1 MMSRWVPLAAGFL
14 AILASAAMARGDMA
28 GTAHDF
34 ASKGW
39 SGGRT
44 CTVCHT
50 PHGADI
56 AGVKGAPLWGHKTTS
71 ASYALYSSPTLRAQ
85 PGQPTH
91 FGSKLCLS
99 CHDGTVAL
107 DSFGGAAGS
116 AYMTGARLVG
126 TDLRGNHPIGFV
138 YDSALASVDK
148 GLCNPD
154 TKTTALGNT
163 ITRDLLFGTGN
174 LECASCHDV
183 HNAASAGN
191 SHLLRVTADGSALC
205 LTCHNK

>member
-1 MMSRWVPLAAGFL
+1 MRRWLLLHVGFL
-14 AILASAAMARGDMA
+14 AVLAPALGACGTMS

-34 ASKGW
+34 TSKGW
-39 SGGRT
+39 SGGQL
-44 CTVCHT
+44 CAVCHT
-50 PHGADI
+50 PHAADI
-56 AGVKGAPLWGHKTTS
+56 TSVKGAPLWGHKTTS
-71 ASYALYSSPTLRAQ
+71 ASYTLYSSPTLTAQ
-85 PGQPTH
+85 LSQPTH
-91 FGSKLCLS
+91 AGSKLCLS

-116 AYMTGARLVG
+116 TFMTGTPLIG
-126 TDLRGNHPIGFV
+126 TDLRGNHPIGLV

-148 GLCNPD
+148 GLWNPD

-191 SHLLRVTADGSALC
+191 SHLLRVTNDGSALC